1 MNIDVPKRKKKDTD
15 LNGLDEKKKAK
26 VDGKPS
32 SNSHALGFEHLL
44 LFFHSSG
51 LNR

>member
-1 MNIDVPKRKKKDTD
+1 MNVLKRKKKDTG
-15 LNGLDEKKKAK
+15 LNCLDEKKKAK
-26 VDGKPS
+26 VNGKPS

-44 LFFHSSG
+44 LIFHSSG